1 MGIFWELDENK
12 TNLMGTIWE
21 LDGKSSP
28 NPFKKIRNIPW
39 EHVCATQLAYPFKK
53 IRDIGAPHML
63 YPSLFFLGT
72 SY

>member
-1 MGIFWELDENK
+1 MGMFWELDENK
-12 TNLMGTIWE
+12 RILMGIIWE

-39 EHVCATQLAYPFKK
+39 GHVCSTPTGSPLQK
-53 IRDIGAPHML
+53 IRNIGAPHML
-63 YPSLFFLGT
+63 CPNLFSLGT